1 MNQNENSMIYKFF
14 ETQWKTK
21 KPKDWICTV
30 QQNLKHL
37 GFEET
42 FKEIKNMKKS
52 TLKRMLNKA
61 ISKRAFERLI
71 EMKEKHSKLD
81 NLKYSNLKMQ
91 NYLKPSRVKATQNEI
106 ETIFKMRSRMTDV
119 KLNFRRKY
127 ENLDCRACNQE
138 EESQKH
144 LYECLEILK
153 NKEIKTKM
161 MKYDQIFG
169 ENSRNQV
176 EIAKQFLEN
185 IEIRNTLK

>member
-1 MNQNENSMIYKFF
+1 
-14 ETQWKTK
+14 
-21 KPKDWICTV
+21 
-30 QQNLKHL
+30 
-37 GFEET
+37 
-42 FKEIKNMKKS
+42 
-52 TLKRMLNKA
+52 MLNEA